1 MSQYASLKEFGDRFL
16 GSSGAS
22 IAMLLAQDK
31 VDFNCNEVKEITLAE
46 LKSQLSS
53 TAVQVKTAF
62 EQAVTGQV
70 FIFADPHAVAVF
82 ANLIMGGDGREGL
95 ASHLSDIEFHAFS
108 EVMGQVLAASAASA
122 SRLIGK
128 KLALSAPEV
137 SQTDLNQLLLPPD
150 YAEKGVLFAYSLVVG
165 ELLNTDFYC
174 LISEKQAQALQNTL
188 SPMEE
193 EKEEKK
199 EDVMS
204 SSSAA
209 AQEPSL
215 ADLLGEA
222 VGGGGDS
229 TGGAS
234 LAAVK
239 KEVAVQPV
247 QFSSFDAGGGSGSGG
262 GGGVPS
268 TMYAPANIELVLDV
282 PLQITVEL
290 GRAKKTVKEILDLST
305 GSIVELDKMDGEP
318 VDVLANGKLFAKGEV
333 VVIGETFGVRVVE
346 IISPQ
351 ERLTRVRE

>member
-1 MSQYASLKEFGDRFL
+1 MSKYASLKEFGDRFL

-31 VDFNCNEVKEITLAE
+31 VDFSCNEVKEITLAE
-46 LKSQLSS
+46 LKSRLPS

-62 EQAVTGQV
+62 EQAVTGPV
-70 FIFADPHAVAVF
+70 FIFADTHAVAVF

-95 ASHLSDIEFHAFS
+95 ASHLSDMEFHAFS

-122 SRLIGK
+122 SQLIGK
-128 KLALSAPEV
+128 KLTLSVPEV
-137 SQTDLNQLLLPPD
+137 SQTDLNQLSLPPE

-165 ELLNTDFYC
+165 GILNTDFYC
-174 LISEKQAQALQNTL
+174 FISEKQAQALQNTL

-222 VGGGGDS
+222 VGGDS

-234 LAAVK
+234 SSAVK

-247 QFSSFDAGGGSGSGG
+247 QFSSFEAGGGSGGGSGSG
-262 GGGVPS
+262 VPS
-268 TMYAPANIELVLDV
+268 IMAAPANIELVLDV

>member
-1 MSQYASLKEFGDRFL
+1 MSKYASLKEFGNRFL
-16 GSSGAS
+16 GSSGSS

-31 VDFNCNEVKEITLAE
+31 VDFNCKEVKEITFAE
-46 LKSQLSS
+46 LKSRLSS
-53 TAVQVKTAF
+53 TAVCVKTAF

-122 SRLIGK
+122 AQLIGK
-128 KLALSAPEV
+128 KLTLSAPEV
-137 SQTDLNQLLLPPD
+137 SQTDLNQLSLPPEYED
-150 YAEKGVLFAYSLVVG
+150 KGVLFAYSLVVG
-165 ELLNTDFYC
+165 DLLNTDFYC

-222 VGGGGDS
+222 VGGDS

-234 LAAVK
+234 SAAVK

-247 QFSSFDAGGGSGSGG
+247 QFSSFEAGGGSGGSS
-262 GGGVPS
+262 GVPS
-268 TMYAPANIELVLDV
+268 VMYAPANIELVLDV